1 MSANAPFVGPRPFD
15 TADAAIFLGR
25 ADEAAALADAWRGN
39 RLTVLHGP
47 AGVGKTSLLSAG
59 VLPRLG
65 PGPDG
70 GAEVL
75 PIGRPA
81 FTGDFP
87 LAALPDL
94 NRFTFAV
101 LASWFP
107 GEPPTRISGS
117 SIAGL
122 LRRRSPGDR
131 PGRAGGEGP
140 SGRPLLAA
148 VDHAD
153 LLFPVDGERARH
165 AARFAEELVAALAD
179 CPRLRL
185 LIAVR
190 TENVEELLELLARAG
205 LPPSAA
211 SRFPLRPFDPDA
223 AVRTVS
229 GPLAGTGHPLAAS
242 ARRLVDDL
250 GGAEPGAEP
259 GSDHG
264 IDPALLQ
271 IVCRRLWD
279 ESASGTGPP
288 IAHLPELV
296 DRILRDHCL
305 GALAATATDHG
316 KYPGTLTEWFRNEFG
331 HRPGAAREGGGR
343 GADEPSGSVM
353 AALLD
358 ARLLY
363 AEGRPGRRRYRLRQG
378 RLRPVVRRLDP
389 DAAAAAR
396 ERPRRLDEA
405 EAAFTVRDLGSA
417 RNRARA
423 VTEAAT
429 DDRERAAAECL
440 LGTIAYEHGE
450 QRLAIEHYET
460 AARAYG
466 AFGDAAHVG
475 MLLAAVG
482 RLKIGDGPSEAVN
495 RLRAALTRL
504 PGDLFVKTALAHALW
519 YAGRTQAA
527 LAILDD
533 ALSQDGGTPEALRL
547 RGELLA
553 DLGRGGPA
561 LRDLD
566 RVNYGDRPSSRAAW
580 ALATLTHTGIGPAGT
595 DEVDLIDSAD
605 DSGPA
610 LLRVARVLRLGGE
623 ADTAAGLAERA
634 VRARR
639 PPLPRHLHPE
649 AEKLM
654 TSG

>member
-1 MSANAPFVGPRPFD
+1 MSASAPFVGPRPFD
-15 TADAAIFLGR
+15 TADAGVFLGR
-25 ADEAAALADAWRGN
+25 GREAAALAGAWPRN

-65 PGPDG
+65 PERGREH

-81 FTGDFP
+81 FAGDFP

-94 NRFTFAV
+94 NRYTFAL

-107 GEPPTRISGS
+107 GEPPARISGS

-122 LRRRSPGDR
+122 LRRRSSAGDR
-131 PGRAGGEGP
+131 GWGGDAP
-140 SGRPLLAA
+140 GRPLLAA

-153 LLFPVDGERARH
+153 LLFPADADRARH
-165 AARFAEELVAALAD
+165 AGRFAEELVEALAD
-179 CPRLRL
+179 RPRLRL

-190 TENVEELLELLARAG
+190 TENVEELLDLLTRAG
-205 LPPSAA
+205 LPQGSA
-211 SRFPLRPFDPDA
+211 SRFPLHPFDPDA
-223 AVRTVS
+223 AVDAVS
-229 GPLAGTGHPLAAS
+229 GAVAGADHPLAAS
-242 ARRLVDDL
+242 ARRLVGEL
-250 GGAEPGAEP
+250 GGSER
-259 GSDHG
+259 G

-271 IVCRRLWD
+271 IVCHRLWD
-279 ESASGTGPP
+279 EAAPGSGTR
-288 IAHLPELV
+288 IARLPELV

-305 GALAATATDHG
+305 RALAAAASDHG
-316 KYPGTLTEWFRNEFG
+316 ERPGTLTEWFRDAFG
-331 HRPGAAREGGGR
+331 RQRRAVHPGRAAG
-343 GADEPSGSVM
+343 EPSDSVM
-353 AALLD
+353 SALQD

-363 AEGRPGRRRYRLRQG
+363 AEGRPGKRRYRLRQA
-378 RLRPVVRRLDP
+378 RLSGVVRRLDP
-389 DAAAAAR
+389 DAADTVRRRA
-396 ERPRRLDEA
+396 RRLDEA
-405 EAAFTVRDLGSA
+405 EAAFTVRALEPA
-417 RNRARA
+417 WNRAHA
-423 VTEAAT
+423 VTVAAT
-429 DDRERAAAECL
+429 DVRERAAAECL
-440 LGTIAYEHGE
+440 LGTIAYEQGR
-450 QRLAIEHYET
+450 QAAAIKHYDT
-460 AARAYG
+460 AAQAYG
-466 AFGDAAHVG
+466 AMGDAAHVG

-504 PGDLFVKTALAHALW
+504 PGDLFVKTALAQALW

-566 RVNYGDRPSSRAAW
+566 RVNYGDRPSSRAAF
-580 ALATLTHTGIGPAGT
+580 ALARLTHTGIGPDGT
-595 DEVDLIDSAD
+595 DEVELIDSAA